1 MAFIDWVI
9 VAAYAAFLTISMM
22 IFVKKRIG
30 TMSDFLVAGRGMGF
44 YLGIAGITTAEIGLT
59 TVMALAETGYRGGFS
74 ALVLGICFSIGVT
87 FIGLTGFI
95 ISKLRQYKILT
106 IPEFYGLRYG
116 KNFRWFGGLIL
127 GVAGI
132 LNFGIFLRVDSMFF
146 AGISGVT
153 DPATIKIIMSVLII
167 LALSY
172 TLLAGM
178 VSVLFVNF
186 FQFLVLMLA
195 FFATTVFVFY
205 NTSWSNMVAV
215 TAATY
220 GESGFNPFAG
230 QNMGWSYLILNTLI
244 FLTVPCLWQ
253 PAASLGLSTRDIR
266 VGKRMYLWS
275 GLTFMGR
282 GTIPILWG
290 IAALAYFS
298 KNAAAS
304 LPGFSPIMAMPLL
317 MNKILPAGIKGLFV
331 AGMFAAAM
339 STYNS
344 YMLAWGGLLNQNVV
358 TPALRLREKGSLTAN
373 RLLIVLI
380 GAFLVWWG
388 LFYTPPESFFQYQQL
403 TGTVYLSGALATIFL
418 GLYWKKAN
426 TAAAYVTVVVGG
438 LFPLVNV
445 LFRDSIQAWPTC
457 FHFLLNGWKA
467 GIFAFFLAF
476 FSMIVV
482 SYLSSPW
489 CKPMVLPPTLEK

>member
-1 MAFIDWVI
+1 MAFIDWAI
-9 VAAYAAFLTISMM
+9 VAIYAAFLTTSMVL
-22 IFVKKRIG
+22 FVKKRIG
-30 TMSDFLVAGRGMGF
+30 NMSDFLVAGRGMGF

-59 TVMALAETGYRGGFS
+59 TVMALSETGYKSGFS

-95 ISKLRQYKILT
+95 ISKLRDYKILT
-106 IPEFYGLRYG
+106 IPEFYGMRYG

-127 GVAGI
+127 GLAGI

-153 DPATIKIIMSVLII
+153 DPATIKIVMSILII

-186 FQFLVLMLA
+186 FQFLVLMTA
-195 FFATTVFVFY
+195 FFATTIFVFY
-205 NTSWSNMVAV
+205 NVGWSDMVAI
-215 TAATY
+215 TATTY
-220 GESGFNPFAG
+220 GEAGFNPFADH
-230 QNMGWSYLILNTLI
+230 NMGWSYLALNTLV

-253 PAASLGLSTRDIR
+253 PAASLGLSSRDIR

-298 KNAAAS
+298 NTGAAS
-304 LPGFSPIMAMPLL
+304 LPGFSPIQAMPLF
-317 MNKILPAGIKGLFV
+317 MNKILPMGVKGLFV

-344 YMLAWGGLLNQNVV
+344 YLLAWGGLLNQNVV
-358 TPALRLREKGSLTAN
+358 TPAFRLREKGSLAAS
-373 RLLIVLI
+373 RVLIVLI
-380 GAFLVWWG
+380 GIFLVWWG
-388 LFYTPPESFFQYQQL
+388 LFYTPPETFFQYQQL

-418 GLYWKKAN
+418 GLYWKRAN
-426 TAAAYVTVVVGG
+426 TIGAFATAVVGG

-445 LFRDSIQAWPTC
+445 LFRDNIQSLPTC

-476 FSMIVV
+476 ITMIVV
-482 SYLSSPW
+482 SYVSGPW
-489 CKPMVLPPTLEK
+489 CKPIILPPTQD